1 MHPPIAGLLHAP
13 KKRAAAA
20 QTAMR
25 GCHAAVSAVQ
35 SLRSRSLNTQVAA
48 GRASAATRSSSEHD
62 PAARPRAHLRHRGT
76 RSDGVVCRNR
86 MRRRLQPAHRRLQ
99 PHAPQAATPRIR
111 GCNRMHLRLQ
121 PRLQPEAATG
131 SLQPASP
138 TACITACSPVRA
150 GAPLPHLRLDHR
162 RPGWRAHHTP
172 HHLARRS
179 PPDGRL
185 VGRTHYGH
193 IHYGRAYCDLTVS
206 LLWLC

>member
-1 MHPPIAGLLHAP
+1 MQLRFCVPMVALVGFQMGVGFAWGFIYLKQGLHASGLVIGCSLTFQ
-13 KKRAAAA
+13 AAIEV
-20 QTAMR
+20 
-25 GCHAAVSAVQ
+25 GPPPPPSCNPIHP
-35 SLRSRSLNTQVAA
+35 
-48 GRASAATRSSSEHD
+48 ATR
-62 PAARPRAHLRHRGT
+62 
-76 RSDGVVCRNR
+76 
-86 MRRRLQPAHRRLQ
+86 
-99 PHAPQAATPRIR
+99 RI
-111 GCNRMHLRLQ
+111 
-121 PRLQPEAATG
+121 EAATG

-179 PPDGRL
+179 APDGRL

-193 IHYGRAYCDLTVS
+193 IHYGRAYYGRAYCELTVS